1 MFFTFSNHIVKL
13 PDTRHIAKPPDSHY
27 AQQMQRN
34 SLHNDKP
41 SGTVDLARVQT
52 AALVIIAF
60 AVVLFLLV
68 QARFMLISL
77 ATAIILFSLTSAV
90 IDFIARQRLGPFR
103 VPDFAASLAALFFIA
118 AALMSASGF
127 MLAQINTVLVTTL
140 SFAEQVPSAVASL
153 FGFMGE
159 GTEAAVLNALQSIN
173 VSSYARTAAGR
184 ASDVTQ
190 ATVLVI
196 LFVGF
201 LFAERIWFD
210 IKLVN
215 LIGDPKR
222 AARISKIISSIIWRV
237 NYYLFV
243 KGIVSALTG
252 LMTYALAVMFEIELA
267 VAIGLLTFILNFIPN
282 VGSIIATGLVALI
295 AHIQFDDTTTT
306 VIIVS
311 IAGGIQF
318 INGNIIDP
326 MMMGRALRLSS
337 FGIIL
342 SLAFWGAVWGIPGMF
357 LSVPIM
363 VMLLVVCSHVPALRP
378 VAILLS
384 REGLPEEET
393 GLAPMRAQPHSG
405 SVKGAAR

>member
-1 MFFTFSNHIVKL
+1 MQPKL
-13 PDTRHIAKPPDSHY
+13 DPQSHK
-27 AQQMQRN
+27 Q
-34 SLHNDKP
+34 
-41 SGTVDLARVQT
+41 GTVDLARVQS
-52 AALVIIAF
+52 AALIIIAF

-68 QARFMLISL
+68 QARFMLVSL
-77 ATAIILFSLTSAV
+77 ATAIVLFSLTSAV

-103 VPDFAASLAALFFIA
+103 VPDVVASIAALVLIA
-118 AALMSASGF
+118 AALMAASGF
-127 MLAQINTVLVTTL
+127 MLTQINNVLITTV
-140 SFAEQVPSAVASL
+140 SFAEQAPTAVASL

-159 GTEAAVLNALQSIN
+159 GTEAAILSALQSFD
-173 VSSYARTAAGR
+173 VGSYARTLAGR

-190 ATVLVI
+190 AAVLVI

-215 LIGDPKR
+215 LIGDPQR
-222 AARISKIISSIIWRV
+222 AARVSKIISSIIWRV
-237 NYYLFV
+237 NYYLWV
-243 KGIVSALTG
+243 KTVVSALTG
-252 LMTYALAVMFEIELA
+252 LMTYALAVTFDIELA
-267 VAIGLLTFILNFIPN
+267 VAIGLITFMLNFLPN
-282 VGSIIATGLVALI
+282 VGSIIATALIALI
-295 AHIQFDDTTTT
+295 AHVQFHDPATTI
-306 VIIVS
+306 VIVS
-311 IAGGIQF
+311 IAGVIQF

-378 VAILLS
+378 IAILLS

-393 GLAPMRAQPHSG
+393 ALYRTPDRQRQPH
-405 SVKGAAR
+405 GAAR